1 MSTIMVINRFYRQAA
16 EQRQQIRENYF
27 MGFLMP
33 SEYYCQLWDTYRWL
47 YGTEDLKRYRR
58 AERIWHFLCLLPE
71 WVFKI
76 YERVR

>member
-1 MSTIMVINRFYRQAA
+1 MIINKYYREAA
-16 EQRQQIRENYF
+16 KHRSEIRENYN
-27 MGFLMP
+27 MGFYLP
-33 SEYYCQLWDTYRWL
+33 SEYYCLLWDTYRWF
-47 YGTEDLKRYRR
+47 YSRPGEWEKFKR